1 MANLTSKELA
11 GLEDQLGFEKMV
23 CCKYQEAAKTVTES
37 GLKNSFTQYAKQHQR
52 NYETLLSFLK

>member
-11 GLEDQLGFEKMV
+11 GLEDQLAFEKMV
-23 CCKYQEAAKTVTES
+23 CCKYQEAAKTIGAS
-37 GLKNSFTQYAKQHQR
+37 DLKSSFTQYAKQHQQ

>member
-1 MANLTSKELA
+1 MANLTNKELA

-37 GLKNSFTQYAKQHQR
+37 GLKSSFTQYAKQHQQ
-52 NYETLLSFLK
+52 NYQTLLSFLK